1 MSRTRP
7 LLLIAVGW
15 LAFLSALL
23 FFLSQSSSE
32 TLREHL
38 RAWQFW
44 FLEVQLVLSLV
55 LAAFNL
61 PRLVTSLRLTRTDI
75 GFLTGACLL
84 TGVLAGYVA
93 PRTNRIFYD
102 EQIYQNVGQNLADSR
117 LAQMCN
123 EGTVEYGTL
132 QCWRPQY
139 NKQPTGYP
147 HLLSVVY
154 RVTGTAYWTATRFNV
169 GCAIALVAVVF
180 LIAFGLFEDP
190 WTARFAALIMA
201 LIPEQLLWA
210 HSGAGEP
217 SAALTTA
224 LAVLAATHFKRT
236 SETAALAWT
245 IVATVFAMQ
254 FKTESVLAAIV
265 VGAAVL
271 LFLPFELGRPRF
283 WGWALVGAVLASAA
297 VCHLVAV
304 RGEDWGASGDRF
316 AVGFFL
322 PNLRVN
328 SAFFLGD
335 ARFPAFYTVLAV
347 AGLVARTLPADTRRL
362 REAALC
368 GVYFLAF
375 WVIYLFF
382 YAGSYNYGADVRF
395 SLMAYPPVA
404 LLAGAGTG
412 ELIRRMQSRGW
423 ASSVTG
429 PALVAAVLFQFTWYL
444 PLVRNV
450 GEEAW
455 AARADVAFSE
465 EFARTLPKNAF
476 VFTHNP
482 NVFHLM
488 GVNAGQISM
497 LVTEKPYVS
506 AALMTRYSGG
516 VYMYWNFWC
525 NVPEPAQR
533 QLCRSALAQF
543 PSKLVSERL
552 DRDYRFAFYR
562 LDAASALPMRQP

>member
-1 MSRTRP
+1 MSRTSQFV
-7 LLLIAVGW
+7 LIAAGW

-23 FFLSQSSSE
+23 FFLSQSSSS
-32 TLREHL
+32 TLRDNL
-38 RAWQFW
+38 RVWQFW
-44 FLEVQLVLSLV
+44 FLEAQLILSLV
-55 LAAFNL
+55 LAAINL
-61 PRLVTSLRLTRTDI
+61 PRLVRSLSLTRTDI

-84 TGVLAGYVA
+84 AGILAGYVA

-132 QCWRPQY
+132 QCWRAEY
-139 NKQPTGYP
+139 NKQPPGYP

-169 GCAIALVAVVF
+169 GCAVALVAVVV

-217 SAALTTA
+217 SAALTA
-224 LAVLAATHFKRT
+224 AVAVLAVTQFKRT
-236 SETAALAWT
+236 GQTAALAWM
-245 IVATVFAMQ
+245 IVATVFALQ
-254 FKTESVLAAIV
+254 FKTESVLTAVV
-265 VGAAVL
+265 VGVAVL
-271 LFLPFELGRPRF
+271 LFAPFELRRPRF
-283 WGWALVGAVLASAA
+283 WAWALLGAVLAAAA
-297 VCHLVAV
+297 VCHLIAV
-304 RGEDWGASGDRF
+304 RGENWGASGDRF
-316 AVGFFL
+316 SLGFFL

-328 SAFFLGD
+328 SAFFLAD
-335 ARFPAFYTVLAV
+335 ARFPALYTLLAL
-347 AGLVARTLPADTRRL
+347 AGLVIRTFVADARRL
-362 REAALC
+362 REAAVC
-368 GVYFLAF
+368 SVYFLAF

-404 LLAGAGTG
+404 LLAGAGAG
-412 ELIRRMQSRGW
+412 ELVRRMQSRGW
-423 ASSVTG
+423 ASSITG
-429 PALVAAVLFQFTWYL
+429 VALVAAVLFQFTWYL
-444 PLVRNV
+444 PLVRSV

-455 AARADVAFSE
+455 AARADVAYAE
-465 EFARTLPKNAF
+465 EFVRTLPKNAF

-482 NVFHLM
+482 NVFHLL
-488 GVNAGQISM
+488 GVNAGQVSM
-497 LVTEKPYVS
+497 LVGERHYVN
-506 AALMTRYSGG
+506 AAVLTRYSGG

-525 NVPEPAQR
+525 NVMDPVQ
-533 QLCRSALAQF
+533 QKFCRDALAQW
-543 PSKLVSERL
+543 PSRLVSERFE
-552 DRDYRFAFYR
+552 RDYRFAFYR
-562 LDAASALPMRQP
+562 LGAASPPPVKQP